1 MVENANQTLL
11 GNPIPANVPSQATAE
26 MPHVDKQAIA
36 LRKRILLGKQADF
49 EEAELEEIH
58 SLWSDIFAK
67 RGTKDANNEA
77 KYVSKGVM
85 QDGLEVSPL
94 LQSRLE
100 MWARTEWSP
109 NMPKEL
115 RAKVKDF
122 AGECEAIAEDLKK
135 KGYRWLDE
143 FREWIG
149 YDPEKNAY
157 APLKNQAEPMNCA
170 LGFIDRQER
179 AMEEHPEIAGDT
191 CLQQLMKIMRGGKAP
206 LENRLKTILLLGVKQ
221 FEAHQWYELCTPAG
235 TFDLRSG
242 KLISKNNGLTMTVTE
257 VAPDMDKSHF
267 NKSAWKQF
275 LEEDVPEKEKRDY
288 LQLAIG
294 YSLYGILPFGQDP
307 LLSIW
312 KGDAGAGK
320 SKIFNAIAASLGS
333 YATTVNIKIF
343 TTAMEDMAKQH
354 QKALMFG
361 KRFAI
366 TSELDEQLWLS
377 PDTLKQIVSTDVV
390 QAEEK
395 YKKSFE
401 FRNACTFHMVTNYAP
416 QVKNVNDKAVRRR
429 IRVCGFTKTFTN
441 PDGTPNENVKDPTLP
456 GRAIAEQ
463 SIILG
468 WAMEGAKKFAQNGF
482 FLPDPPLLRKD
493 TEDYFAFSD
502 WFMDFMGDECEASA
516 DTVDTVTAMSSL
528 FLRFQKWCDVT
539 GRKIY
544 GMDAPRFGRRVKQ
557 WNEAEE
563 THPLTIFR
571 SAKGKKIMG
580 LALKKGTEASF
591 LAEKQVYG
599 NVGSPREEEATPQD
613 KEEAKEAQNAQ
624 KSAHAE
630 AFPPDPVKSDLPS
643 PEDALVRDFGTQM
656 EEMGK
661 RIDALV
667 PVERQKEIATLSS
680 EPDTAEKGI
689 RAGVERRLAET
700 LSRLSE
706 IMGEPAD
713 ATLMPDDEALLYL
726 AWSALDTA
734 KERKAQRGE

>member
-1 MVENANQTLL
+1 MADTLL
-11 GNPIPANVPSQATAE
+11 GNPIPENVPSQANAE

-206 LENRLKTILLLGVKQ
+206 MESRLKTILLLGVKQ

-242 KLISKNNGLTMTVTE
+242 KLVSKNNGLTMTVTE
-257 VAPDMDKSHF
+257 VAPDMDKAHF

-288 LQLAIG
+288 LQLAVG
-294 YSLYGILPFGQDP
+294 FSLYGALEYGQDP
-307 LLSIW
+307 LLQIW
-312 KGDAGAGK
+312 DGDPGAGK
-320 SKIFNAIAASLGS
+320 SQIFNDIASALGS
-333 YATTVNIKIF
+333 YATNIDIKIF
-343 TTAMEDMAKQH
+343 TTAMDDTRKQH
-354 QKALMFG
+354 EKALMFG

-366 TSELDEQLWLS
+366 TSELDENLWLS
-377 PDTLKQIVSTDVV
+377 PDTLKQTVSTDLVH
-390 QAEEK
+390 AEEK
-395 YKKSFE
+395 YKKPFDFVNECSFQ
-401 FRNACTFHMVTNYAP
+401 MVTNYPP
-416 QVKNVNDKAVRRR
+416 QVKNIDDKAVRRR
-429 IRVCGFTKTFTN
+429 IRVCRFTKTFTN

-456 GRAIAEQ
+456 GRAKAEK

-468 WAMEGAKKFAQNGF
+468 WAMEGAKKFAESGF
-482 FLPDPPLLRKD
+482 FLPDPPLIRKD
-493 TEDYFAFSD
+493 TEDYFDSCD
-502 WFMDFMGDECEASA
+502 WFSAFLRDECVIGGDAS
-516 DTVDTVTAMSSL
+516 DTVTVMASV

-544 GMDAPRFGRRVKQ
+544 GMDAPRFGRRLKS
-557 WNEAEE
+557 WNLSQ
-563 THPLTIFR
+563 HSPLSILA

-630 AFPPDPVKSDLPS
+630 GLPPDPVKSDLPS
-643 PEDALVRDFGTQM
+643 SDDALVRDFGTQM

-700 LSRLSE
+700 LSRLRE
-706 IMGEPAD
+706 IMKEPAD
-713 ATLMPDDEALLYL
+713 TPLMSDDEALLYL

>member
-1 MVENANQTLL
+1 MADTLL
-11 GNPIPANVPSQATAE
+11 GNPIPENAPSQPNAE

-157 APLKNQAEPMNCA
+157 APLKNQAEPMNWA
-170 LGFIDRQER
+170 LGFIDRQEK

-206 LENRLKTILLLGVKQ
+206 MESRLKTILLLGVKQ

-257 VAPDMDKSHF
+257 VAPDMDKAHF
-267 NKSAWKQF
+267 NRSAWKQF

-288 LQLAIG
+288 LQLAVG
-294 YSLYGILPFGQDP
+294 FSLYGALEYGQDP
-307 LLSIW
+307 LLQIW
-312 KGDAGAGK
+312 DGDPGAGK
-320 SKIFNAIAASLGS
+320 SQIFNDIASALGS
-333 YATTVNIKIF
+333 YATNIDIKIF
-343 TTAMEDMAKQH
+343 TTAMDDTRKQH
-354 QKALMFG
+354 EKALMFG

-366 TSELDEQLWLS
+366 TSELDENLWLS
-377 PDTLKQIVSTDVV
+377 PDTLKQTVSTDLVH
-390 QAEEK
+390 AEEK
-395 YKKSFE
+395 YKKPFDFVNECSFQ
-401 FRNACTFHMVTNYAP
+401 MVTNYPP
-416 QVKNVNDKAVRRR
+416 QVKNIDDKAVRRR
-429 IRVCGFTKTFTN
+429 IRVCRFTKTFTN

-456 GRAIAEQ
+456 GRAKAEKA
-463 SIILG
+463 IILG
-468 WAMEGAKKFAQNGF
+468 WAMEGARKFAENGF
-482 FLPDPPLLRKD
+482 FLPDPPLIRKD
-493 TEDYFAFSD
+493 TEDYFDSCD
-502 WFMDFMGDECEASA
+502 WFSAFLRDECVIGGEAS
-516 DTVDTVTAMSSL
+516 DTVTVMASV

-544 GMDAPRFGRRVKQ
+544 GMDAPRFGRRLKS
-557 WNEAEE
+557 WNLSQ
-563 THPLTIFR
+563 HSPLSILA
-571 SAKGKKIMG
+571 SSKGKKIMG

-591 LAEKQVYG
+591 LAEKQVYA

-624 KSAHAE
+624 KSAHTE
-630 AFPPDPVKSDLPS
+630 ALTPDPVKSDLPS

-656 EEMGK
+656 EEMGR

-667 PVERQKEIATLSS
+667 PVERQKEIASLSS

-700 LSRLSE
+700 LGRLGE
-706 IMGEPAD
+706 IMKEPAD
-713 ATLMPDDEALLYL
+713 APLMPDDEALLYL

-734 KERKAQRGE
+734 KERKARKGE

>member
-1 MVENANQTLL
+1 MADTLL
-11 GNPIPANVPSQATAE
+11 GNPIPENAPSQANAE

-170 LGFIDRQER
+170 LGFIDRQEK

-206 LENRLKTILLLGVKQ
+206 MESRLKTILLLGVKQ

-242 KLISKNNGLTMTVTE
+242 KLVSKDNGLTMTVTE

-288 LQLAIG
+288 LQLAVG
-294 YSLYGILPFGQDP
+294 FSLYGALEYGQDP
-307 LLSIW
+307 LLQIW
-312 KGDAGAGK
+312 DGDPGAGK
-320 SKIFNAIAASLGS
+320 SQIFNDIASALGS
-333 YATTVNIKIF
+333 YATNIDIKIF
-343 TTAMEDMAKQH
+343 TTAMDDTRKQH
-354 QKALMFG
+354 EKALMFG

-366 TSELDEQLWLS
+366 TSELDENLWLS
-377 PDTLKQIVSTDVV
+377 PDTLKQTVSTDLVH
-390 QAEEK
+390 AEEK
-395 YKKSFE
+395 YKKPFDFVNECSFQ
-401 FRNACTFHMVTNYAP
+401 MVTNYPP
-416 QVKNVNDKAVRRR
+416 QVKNIDDKAVRRR
-429 IRVCGFTKTFTN
+429 IRVCRFTKTFTN

-456 GRAIAEQ
+456 GRAKAEKA
-463 SIILG
+463 IILG

-482 FLPDPPLLRKD
+482 FLPDPPLIRKD
-493 TEDYFAFSD
+493 TEDYFDSCD
-502 WFMDFMGDECEASA
+502 WFSAFLRDECVIGGDAS
-516 DTVDTVTAMSSL
+516 DTVTVMASV

-544 GMDAPRFGRRVKQ
+544 GMDAPRFGRRLKS
-557 WNEAEE
+557 WNLSQ
-563 THPLTIFR
+563 HSPLSILA
-571 SAKGKKIMG
+571 SNKGKKIMG

-630 AFPPDPVKSDLPS
+630 ALSPDPVKSDLPS
-643 PEDALVRDFGTQM
+643 PEDALVRDFGTKM
-656 EEMGK
+656 EEMGR

-706 IMGEPAD
+706 IMEEPAD
-713 ATLMPDDEALLYL
+713 APLMPDDEALLYL

-734 KERKAQRGE
+734 KERKAQREE